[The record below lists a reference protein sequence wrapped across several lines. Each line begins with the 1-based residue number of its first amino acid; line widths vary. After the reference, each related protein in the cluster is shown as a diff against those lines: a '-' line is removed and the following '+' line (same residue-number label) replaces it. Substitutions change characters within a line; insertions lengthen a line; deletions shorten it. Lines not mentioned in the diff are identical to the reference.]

1 MSLRVKSCSVFC
13 AKSMGHGADTSFEEE
28 FTTGARDDVSVQQ
41 FPKFIMLYKDLLRSK
56 ICLITARLN

>member
-1 MSLRVKSCSVFC
+1 
-13 AKSMGHGADTSFEEE
+13 MGHGADTSFEEE